1 MMQIQ
6 TFSEEQDLFRESLK
20 EFCEQNISPRRM
32 ELEEKKEIPDEVIKA
47 LAEFE
52 LLAPSVDEEYGGPG
66 FDAVTAGIAAEELAR
81 ADPTCSIP
89 VLYLVECSWGHVLN
103 KWGTEECKKEWL
115 PKVTKGEALCGI
127 ATTEANIGSDLG
139 SMDTTI
145 KPTHNGYVINGNK
158 NYISGV
164 REALKYGGGHVT
176 LARQDLEAGTR
187 GMTMFY
193 FPLKD
198 VEGVTVSV
206 DEEMGREAISTGG
219 FIIDNVEIPK
229 HYIIGEENKGFYIVH
244 VGYEYARG
252 LIALVCIGAAMKSL
266 ENGIAYIKERK
277 AFGRPIGKY
286 EAIQF
291 QLAEHYTKLE
301 MARDFAYKALYYL
314 DKEQSEGKYSRL
326 DVSKIIAMSKL
337 HTPGWAFQAIDDA
350 MQWQG
355 AFGYSKECPD
365 QSALRAV
372 RSFTLAEGSREVMRL
387 IVARE
392 LLGKD
397 FIAYK

>member
-1 MMQIQ
+1 MFIQ
-6 TFSEEQDLFRESLK
+6 TFTEEQELFRESLK
-20 EFCEQNISPRRM
+20 EFCDQNIVPKWHD
-32 ELEEKKEIPDEVIKA
+32 LEKNHEIPDNLIKA

-52 LLAPSVDEEYGGPG
+52 LLAPSVSPDYGGAG

-89 VLYLVECSWGHVLN
+89 VLYLVECSWGHVFN
-103 KWGTEECKKEWL
+103 KFGTEEAKQEIL
-115 PKVTKGEALCGI
+115 PKVTKGEAICGI
-127 ATTEANIGSDLG
+127 ATTEADIGSDLG
-139 SMDTTI
+139 NMVTTI
-145 KPTHNGYVINGNK
+145 KPSDNGYIVNGNK

-164 REALKYGGGHVT
+164 REAAKMGGGHVT
-176 LARQDLEAGTR
+176 LARQNLEAGTR
-187 GMTMFY
+187 GMTMFF

-198 VEGVTVSV
+198 VEGVTTTV

-219 FIIDNVEIPK
+219 FNIENVEIPK
-229 HYIIGEENKGFYIVH
+229 HYLIGEENKGFYLVH
-244 VGYEYARG
+244 IGYEYARG

-291 QLAEHYTKLE
+291 ALAEHYTKLE

-326 DVSKIIAMSKL
+326 EVSKIIAMSKL

-365 QSALRAV
+365 QSALRAI

-397 FIAYK
+397 FLAYK

>member
-1 MMQIQ
+1 MNIL
-6 TFSEEQDLFRESLK
+6 TFSEEQELFRESMK
-20 EFCEQNISPRRM
+20 EFCEQNIAPQYRVM
-32 ELEEKKEIPDEVIKA
+32 DEKHEIPDETMKA

-52 LLAPSVDEEYGGPG
+52 LMAPSVSADYGGAE
-66 FDAVTAGIAAEELAR
+66 FDAVTAGIAVEELAR

-89 VLYLVECSWGHVLN
+89 VLYLVQCSWGHVFN
-103 KWGTEECKKEWL
+103 KYGTEEAKQEIL
-115 PKVTKGEALCGI
+115 PKVTKGEAICGI
-127 ATTEANIGSDLG
+127 ATTEADIGSDLG
-139 SMDTTI
+139 NMVTTI
-145 KPTHNGYVINGNK
+145 KPTDKGYVVNGNK

-164 REALKYGGGHVT
+164 REAMKYGGGHVT
-176 LARQDLEAGTR
+176 LARQNMDAGTR
-187 GMTMFY
+187 GMTMFF

-198 VEGVTVSV
+198 VAGVTVSV

-229 HYIIGEENKGFYIVH
+229 HYLIGEENKGFYIVH
-244 VGYEYARG
+244 IGYEYARG
-252 LIALVCIGAAMKSL
+252 LIALVCIGSAMKAL

-291 QLAEHYTKLE
+291 QLAEHYTRLE

-326 DVSKIIAMSKL
+326 EVSKIIAMSKL
-337 HTPGWAFQAIDDA
+337 LTPGWAFDAIDDS

-365 QSALRAV
+365 QSALRAI

>member
-1 MMQIQ
+1 MFVQ
-6 TFSEEQDLFRESLK
+6 TFTEEQELFRESLR
-20 EFCEQNISPRRM
+20 EFCDQNIVPKRDI
-32 ELEEKKEIPDEVIKA
+32 LEEKQEIPDEIVKA

-52 LLAPSVDEEYGGPG
+52 LLAPSVSPEYGGPG

-89 VLYLVECSWGHVLN
+89 VLYLVECSWGHVFN
-103 KWGTEECKKEWL
+103 KYGTEEAKKEIL
-115 PKVTKGEALCGI
+115 PKVVKGEAICGI
-127 ATTEANIGSDLG
+127 ATTEADIGSDLG
-139 SMDTTI
+139 NMVTTI
-145 KPTHNGYVINGNK
+145 KPTDKGYVINGNK

-164 REALKYGGGHVT
+164 REAKKIGGGHVT
-176 LARQDLEAGTR
+176 IARQDWDKGTR
-187 GMTMFY
+187 GMTLFF

-198 VEGVTVSV
+198 VEGVTISV

-229 HYIIGEENKGFYIVH
+229 HYIIGEENKGFYLVH
-244 VGYEYARG
+244 IGYEYARG

-266 ENGIAYIKERK
+266 ENGMAYIKERK

-291 QLAEHYTKLE
+291 ALAEHYTRLE

-314 DKEQSEGKYSRL
+314 EKEQSEGKYSRME
-326 DVSKIIAMSKL
+326 VSKIIAMSKL
-337 HTPGWAFQAIDDA
+337 LTPNWAFNAIDDV

-397 FIAYK
+397 FLAYK

>member
-1 MMQIQ
+1 MNIQ
-6 TFSEEQDLFRESLK
+6 TFSEEQDLFRESLR
-20 EFCEQNISPRRM
+20 EFCEQTIVPRRT
-32 ELEEKKEIPDEVIKA
+32 ELEDKKEIPDDIIKA
-47 LAEFE
+47 MAEFE
-52 LLAPSVDEEYGGPG
+52 LLAPSVSPDFGGAG

-89 VLYLVECSWGHVLN
+89 VLYLVQCSWGHVFN
-103 KWGTEECKKEWL
+103 KFGTEEAKGEIL
-115 PKVTKGEALCGI
+115 PKVTKGEAICGI
-127 ATTEANIGSDLG
+127 ATTEADIGSDLG
-139 SMDTTI
+139 NMVTTI
-145 KPTHNGYVINGNK
+145 KPTDKGYVINGNK

-164 REALKYGGGHVT
+164 REAAKYGGGHVT

-187 GMTMFY
+187 GMTMFF

-198 VEGVTVSV
+198 VPGVTISE

-229 HYIIGEENKGFYIVH
+229 HYLIGEENKGFYLVH
-244 VGYEYARG
+244 IGYEYARG
-252 LIALVCIGAAMKSL
+252 LIALVCVGAAMKSI

-291 QLAEHYTKLE
+291 ALAEHYTRLE

-314 DKEQSEGKYSRL
+314 EKEQSEGKYSRME
-326 DVSKIIAMSKL
+326 VSKIIAMSKL
-337 HTPGWAFQAIDDA
+337 LTPGWAFNAIDDA

-355 AFGYSKECPD
+355 AFGYSRECPD
-365 QSALRAV
+365 QSALRAI
-372 RSFTLAEGSREVMRL
+372 RSFTLAEGSREIMRL

>member
-1 MMQIQ
+1 MQIQ
-6 TFSEEQDLFRESLK
+6 TFSEEQELFRESLR
-20 EFCEQNISPRRM
+20 EFCEQNIAPRRN
-32 ELEEKKEIPDEVIKA
+32 ELEEKQEIPDDLIKA
-47 LAEFE
+47 MAEFE
-52 LLAPSVDEEYGGPG
+52 LLAPSVSPDYGGAG

-89 VLYLVECSWGHVLN
+89 VLYLVECSWAHVLN
-103 KWGTEECKKEWL
+103 KYGTEEAKQELL
-115 PKVTKGEALCGI
+115 PDVTKGKTICGI
-127 ATTEANIGSDLG
+127 ATTEADVGSDLG
-139 SMDTTI
+139 NMVTTI
-145 KPTHNGYVINGNK
+145 KPTDNGYVVNGNK

-164 REALKYGGGHVT
+164 REAAKMGGGHVT
-176 LARQDLEAGTR
+176 LARQDLSAGTR
-187 GMTMFY
+187 GCTMFY

-198 VEGVTVSV
+198 ISGVTISV

-229 HYIIGEENKGFYIVH
+229 HYLIGEENKGFYLVH
-244 VGYEYARG
+244 IGYEYARG

-266 ENGIAYIKERK
+266 ENGMAYIKERK

-291 QLAEHYTKLE
+291 ALAEHYTRLE

-314 DKEQSEGKYSRL
+314 EKEQSEGKYSRL
-326 DVSKIIAMSKL
+326 EVSKVIAMSKL
-337 HTPGWAFQAIDDA
+337 LTPGWAFNAIDDA

-392 LLGKD
+392 LLGKE